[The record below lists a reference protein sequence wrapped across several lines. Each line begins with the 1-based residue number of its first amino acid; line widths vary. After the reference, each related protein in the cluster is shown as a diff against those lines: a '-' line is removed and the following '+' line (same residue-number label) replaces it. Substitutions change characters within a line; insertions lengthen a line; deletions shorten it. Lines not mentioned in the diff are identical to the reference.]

1 MADRSAHAHEIAVE
15 QHQVDRVYTR
25 LEVLRAETAESARR
39 GFAMAGVGNFG
50 ALVERD
56 AMVYQLSRRLRALDA
71 EYDGL
76 VFGRIDLAITD
87 PDAAEP
93 GRTDRDG
100 SGGETDRVLHIGR
113 LGLRDERY
121 RPLLVDWRAPAA
133 AAFYRATPTDRMGV
147 VRRRVIRCTGRQV
160 VDVQDDLLAP
170 ESAPADMAVVG
181 EGALLAS
188 MARAT
193 GHQMRDIV
201 ATIAREQDEAVRAP
215 ARGAALITGGPG
227 TGKTAV
233 ALHRAAYLLYSDRN
247 RFETG
252 GVLIIGPSPVF
263 MRYIERVLPSLGE
276 DAVTLRSLGTVLDGT
291 DTDRRDEPAV
301 AAIKGSLRIRR
312 ILQRA
317 ARDTP
322 PGTPTALRLVY
333 AGLVLKLDAAALDA
347 VRRAVHRRGT
357 PPNQARR
364 QARERLLEALWRQA
378 ERVGGTDYRFDR
390 AAFDD
395 EVGDRGEFRRFL
407 ASWWPV
413 LAPTEVL
420 AWLGDEQR
428 LRRYAGRTLSAEE
441 IRLLAGSLSGELS
454 VADVALADELR
465 VLLGTPPPPPPP
477 PRADVDTLQ
486 EVTTYADRMLA
497 TRERPERPT
506 DYDEYAH
513 LVIDEAQDLSPM
525 QWRMLGR
532 RGRYAG
538 WTIVG
543 DPAQSAWPDPE
554 EAAQARDEALRGKHR
569 YRFDLTTN
577 YRNSAEIFEL
587 AARVVRA
594 AEPELPLPTAVR
606 RSGIAPKIRTVEA
619 EGLAD
624 GCRSAVAELL
634 AEVPGTVGVVGPAEL
649 VDQVR
654 GWLCAADER
663 VQVLDPLA
671 TKGMEYDGV
680 LVLEPARIAADVAGG
695 TRTLYVVLTRA
706 TQRLTVLS
714 TGPGWPGC

>member
-1 MADRSAHAHEIAVE
+1 MPAL
-15 QHQVDRVYTR
+15 TR
-25 LEVLRAETAESARR
+25 P
-39 GFAMAGVGNFG
+39 GP
-50 ALVERD
+50 
-56 AMVYQLSRRLRALDA
+56 SRPTPTPD
-71 EYDGL
+71 
-76 VFGRIDLAITD
+76 TD
-87 PDAAEP
+87 
-93 GRTDRDG
+93 TDRI
-100 SGGETDRVLHIGR
+100 LHIGR
-113 LGLRDERY
+113 LGLRDEQY

-147 VRRRVIRCTGRQV
+147 VRRRVIRCTGPQV

-170 ESAPADMAVVG
+170 DAAPPDMAVVG

-247 RFETG
+247 RFEAG
-252 GVLIIGPSPVF
+252 GVLIVGPSPVF

-291 DTDRRDEPAV
+291 DADRRDEPAV

-317 ARDTP
+317 ARDIP
-322 PGTPTALRLVY
+322 PDTPTSLRLVY
-333 AGLVLKLDAAALDA
+333 AGLVLNLDAAALGA

-364 QARERLLEALWRQA
+364 QARDHLLEALWREA
-378 ERVGGTDYRFDR
+378 ERLAGTDYRFDR
-390 AAFDD
+390 AAFND
-395 EVGDRGEFRRFL
+395 EIGDRNEFRRFL
-407 ASWWPV
+407 AAWWPV
-413 LAPTEVL
+413 LSPTEVL

-428 LRRYAGRTLSAEE
+428 LRRYAGRTLSTEE
-441 IRLLAGSLSGELS
+441 TRLLAGSMGSVLS

-477 PRADVDTLQ
+477 RADSDTLQ
-486 EVTTYADRMLA
+486 EVTTYADRMLPA
-497 TRERPERPT
+497 RERQERPA

-513 LVIDEAQDLSPM
+513 LVVDEAQDLSPM

-532 RGRYAG
+532 RGRYAS

-543 DPAQSAWPDPE
+543 DPAQSAWPDPA
-554 EAAQARDEALRGKHR
+554 EATQARDEALRGRHR

-594 AEPELPLPTAVR
+594 AEPDLPLPTAVR
-606 RSGIAPKIRTVEA
+606 RTGTAPQIRTVGA
-619 EGLAD
+619 DGLAD
-624 GCRSAVAELL
+624 ACRSAVAELL
-634 AEVPGTVGVVGPAEL
+634 AEVPGTVGVVAPAEL
-649 VDQVR
+649 VDPVR
-654 GWLCAADER
+654 GWLGDADER

-680 LVLEPARIAADVAGG
+680 LVLEPARIAADAAGG

-714 TGPGWPGC
+714 TDPGWPGR